1 MAIYEVKTV
10 CHISERKYC
19 SLFTVL
25 LSQNN
30 KFVVDII
37 CTWLSVCIAYHYF
50 MVRRFAISSG
60 GIFFAFALKQLGLIF
75 KELILEECF

>member
-1 MAIYEVKTV
+1 MPHK
-10 CHISERKYC
+10 RKNC

-37 CTWLSVCIAYHYF
+37 CTLLSVCIAYHYF
-50 MVRRFAISSG
+50 WLRGFAISSG
-60 GIFFAFALKQLGLIF
+60 GIFFAFALKQLGPIF
-75 KELILEECF
+75 KELILGECCL